1 MQSRYWKDIEPVV
14 NANGIH
20 AVKIYS
26 EIEGEIVHLALAPGA
41 HLKAHST
48 PVNVVFYVLE
58 GTATITIGDEKLSF
72 PKDSTI
78 DSPKVIPHAVTN
90 EGEGNLRL
98 LVIKMPKP

>member
-1 MQSRYWKDIEPVV
+1 MQSRNWKDTEPVL

-20 AVKIYS
+20 GVKIYS
-26 EIEGEIVHLALAPGA
+26 QPEGEIVHLALAPGA
-41 HLKAHST
+41 HLKAHAT

-58 GTATITIGDEKLSF
+58 GTATISIGEEKQSF
-72 PKDSTI
+72 PKDTTI
-78 DSPKVIPHAVTN
+78 DSPKAIPHAVTN